1 MDIEPLDKDIIIKG
15 IEMTLNG
22 ENILTFERLKSL

>member
-1 MDIEPLDKDIIIKG
+1 MDIELLDKDIIIKG

-22 ENILTFERLKSL
+22 ENILTFGEAESL